1 MPLDTQRFRPG
12 AVRLNA
18 AQLKWIAI
26 ICMIINHIGAGFL
39 RFGDATVFGRNLELF
54 YEIGRPTFVIFAYL
68 LTEGYIHTRSK
79 AKYLRNLAIFA
90 LVSEVP
96 FNLCFYGMW
105 LMPLHQNVFI
115 TLTLGLVAL
124 WAIDSAVDALRLTTL
139 MRTSPLIATIAAS
152 LVATI
157 IATVVAVIADAT
169 YSDYGANG
177 IAAIVIIGVGRR
189 LIAVAGA
196 RWPVAFIERP
206 WLNTLLTVVVVE
218 VAFVFQWTHP
228 LTHLGVVLIALYDGT
243 RGKQSKWLFYIIYPA
258 HLLIITLAVA
268 GWAAATGTPSVY

>member
-1 MPLDTQRFRPG
+1 MSPNTQRFRLEAG
-12 AVRLNA
+12 YLNA

-26 ICMIINHIGAGFL
+26 LCMIVNHIGVGFL
-39 RFGDATVFGRNLELF
+39 RYGDATIFGRNLSTF

-96 FNLCFYGMW
+96 FNLCFYGVL

-124 WAIDSAVDALRLTTL
+124 WAIDSAIDALRLTTL

-152 LVATI
+152 LVTTI
-157 IATVVAVIADAT
+157 IATVVAVIADAAH
-169 YSDYGANG
+169 SDYRANG

-189 LIAVAGA
+189 LVTAAGA

-206 WLNTLLTVVVVE
+206 WLTALLTVVVVE
-218 VAFVFQWTHP
+218 VAFVFQWTNP
-228 LTHLGVVLIALYDGT
+228 LMHLGVILIALYDGT

-258 HLLIITLAVA
+258 HLLIIALAA
-268 GWAAATGTPSVY
+268 TGWAAVTGTPSVL

>member
-1 MPLDTQRFRPG
+1 
-12 AVRLNA
+12 
-18 AQLKWIAI
+18 
-26 ICMIINHIGAGFL
+26 MIINHIGAGFL

-96 FNLCFYGMW
+96 FDLCFYGMP

-115 TLTLGLVAL
+115 TLTLGLIAL

-157 IATVVAVIADAT
+157 IATIVAVIADTT

-189 LIAVAGA
+189 LITAAEA

-206 WLNTLLTVVVVE
+206 WLATLLTVVVVE
-218 VAFVFQWTHP
+218 VAFTFQWTHP

-258 HLLIITLAVA
+258 HLLIIALAVA